1 MPETTLTPNK
11 LPANHP
17 ALTSTGKF
25 TAQAKR
31 ILSRKAFKSRY
42 HAKYKIPF
50 SQYLNTAQ
58 NPVRNT
64 ALFERI
70 AKILETFPEIYNQK
84 NWGQAKPEA
93 PCGTAFCIA
102 GHAVHE
108 TGWNPA
114 FSGDIT
120 SPYWM
125 NSPWREVARPK
136 VQSAIEI
143 MSAARLELGLTE
155 AEQKILFASDWR
167 PISGSASDALRAIGN
182 GAQIQTVTNMTTVSR
197 YDRGDLEKDYAK
209 RGKIRTTGKKD
220 DL

>member
-1 MPETTLTPNK
+1 MPETTLTPSK
-11 LPANHP
+11 LPKNHP

-31 ILSRKAFKSRY
+31 ILSRKSFKSRY
-42 HAKYKIPF
+42 HAKYVNGETLKL
-50 SQYLNTAQ
+50 SD

-64 ALFERI
+64 ALFYRI
-70 AKILETFPEIYNQK
+70 AKMQETFPESHNQK

-108 TGWNPA
+108 TGWNA
-114 FSGDIT
+114 AAEGDLY
-120 SPYWM
+120 SPSWM
-125 NSPWREVARPK
+125 RSPWREVVRPK
-136 VQSAIEI
+136 GTEVFNILD
-143 MSAARLELGLTE
+143 AAKLELGLTLP
-155 AEQKILFASDWR
+155 EQYVLFSEHWEPKEGYTVAS
-167 PISGSASDALRAIGN
+167 ALRAIGD
-182 GAQIQTVTNMTTVSR
+182 GAQIQDVTHDGVVGLSNKA
-197 YDRGDLEKDYAK
+197 GLEKDYAK